1 MTSIYDAERLD
12 KIAQIV
18 PQFSKVAEKG
28 DTVMLG
34 LEGDPSFPVKYRG
47 DARPTATIV
56 DKEEQDDELH
66 ITLKMSD
73 GTTKRV
79 SSWTISPYDVWEY
92 TDAAF
97 RDVMERET
105 RKQEAIN
112 RAEASTFRGVEKV
125 EEKGDTKELIKQLRA
140 EIDAERSNMR
150 SFQNTIITSLQE
162 MAGDILNIDKAV
174 GGGNRAEFST
184 IFRKEYAKMDQ
195 KQLDPIESAY
205 RASSFPTKKTKLSSK
220 ATPKTK
226 PMSTKKSTNTNIFS
240 DSDSMGSQSDSD
252 VH

>member
-18 PQFSKVAEKG
+18 PQFSQVAEKG

-34 LEGDPSFPVKYRG
+34 LEGDPSFPAKYRG

-56 DKEEQDDELH
+56 DKEELDDELH
-66 ITLKMSD
+66 LTLKLSD
-73 GTTKRV
+73 GSTKRV
-79 SSWTISPYDVWEY
+79 SSSTISPYEVWEY
-92 TDAAF
+92 TDTAF

-112 RAEASTFRGVEKV
+112 RAEASFRGVEEK
-125 EEKGDTKELIKQLRA
+125 EEEGNTKALISQLRA
-140 EIDAERSNMR
+140 EIDTERSNMR

-162 MAGDILNIDKAV
+162 MAGDILKVDKAV

-184 IFRKEYAKMDQ
+184 IFRKEYNKMDQ
-195 KQLDPIESAY
+195 KQVDPIESAY
-205 RASSFPTKKTKLSSK
+205 RASSSSFPTQTKKKKLSSK
-220 ATPKTK
+220 AE
-226 PMSTKKSTNTNIFS
+226 PMSTKKSASTNIFS